1 MDSVEDYYR
10 RLVQVSFT
18 STTVIDY
25 PNMKGFLLQVGR
37 DIFANEPVVTLTCM
51 DTIGNTYNIVHSGF
65 STLNPMMF
73 ETNLATGINYL
84 EENNLAAFT
93 NATFYPLNLV
103 NIDASYIDDPAS
115 PCIAYLLF

>member
-18 STTVIDY
+18 STTAIDY
-25 PNMKGFLLQVGR
+25 PNMKGFILQVGL
-37 DIFANEPVVTLTCM
+37 DDTFNPATVTLTCL
-51 DTIGNTYNIVHSGF
+51 DSLGNTYNIVHSNF

-73 ETNLATGINYL
+73 ETNLATGLNYL
-84 EENNLAAFT
+84 EENNSAAFI
-93 NATFYPLNLV
+93 NASFYPLNLV
-103 NIDASYIDDPAS
+103 NINATYPGDPAG